1 MKLGGSGYLENER
14 TLPFAV
20 CRILCVLESSV
31 SSIYIQYFLKNIFVR
46 LILFDK
52 LRFIFLMIVCVTLP

>member
-31 SSIYIQYFLKNIFVR
+31 FVVEVVIAVVVEVVVVLK
-46 LILFDK
+46 
-52 LRFIFLMIVCVTLP
+52 